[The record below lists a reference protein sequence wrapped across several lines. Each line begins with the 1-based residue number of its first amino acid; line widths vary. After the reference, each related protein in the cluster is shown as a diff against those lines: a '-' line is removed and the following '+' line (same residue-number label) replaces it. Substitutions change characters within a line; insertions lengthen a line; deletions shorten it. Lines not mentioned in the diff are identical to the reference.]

1 MRDYKRPAGR
11 DGGTG
16 RIRSGNLNVY
26 DSLSPEVAR
35 DTKMLL
41 DTQTKNTNYMR
52 MRGSFG
58 NMTEEQ
64 KRITWWLSQFVR
76 AHMRSPRKLS
86 DKVRK
91 FCMRVLRLKELP
103 PLPDPFIP
111 VGLQYLPKKPPTRK
125 TEDDT

>member
-16 RIRSGNLNVY
+16 RIRPGNLNVY

-58 NMTEEQ
+58 NMTEAD

-76 AHMRSPRKLS
+76 AP
-86 DKVRK
+86 
-91 FCMRVLRLKELP
+91 
-103 PLPDPFIP
+103 
-111 VGLQYLPKKPPTRK
+111 
-125 TEDDT
+125 EDDT